1 MTESLITIS
10 IVGFLAGFVF
20 SVPVAGPISI
30 LIVSN
35 ALKGKF
41 RYSVKA
47 AAGAAFADF
56 FYVFIAMIGITRLY
70 HIYQPAIPYILLA
83 GGLFLIYVAHQ
94 VYKSK
99 LNAEEIEKGP
109 VIREKYL
116 NRGGFRT
123 GFLLNFLN
131 PTLFF
136 GWLTS
141 TFITMSLVT
150 SLGFNMGG
158 LEQSINHT
166 LKMVEQNTMRG
177 IGPATPSETL
187 SIRLPAR
194 IPSEETQNEH
204 PDSSLQ
210 TSRKYHYAISALYAF
225 WLSLGSIF
233 WFYLFAKVIVKS
245 RQKINIQV
253 INHLLKGFG
262 IILGLFSL
270 YLLGRG
276 IDLLII

>member
-10 IVGFLAGFVF
+10 LVGFIAGFVF
-20 SVPVAGPISI
+20 SIPVAGPISI

-41 RYSVKA
+41 HYSVKA
-47 AAGAAFADF
+47 AIGAAFADF

-70 HIYQPAIPYILLA
+70 HIYQPAIPYILMV
-83 GGLFLIYVAHQ
+83 GGVFLIYVAHQ

-99 LNAEEIEKGP
+99 LSKDEIEKGP
-109 VIREKYL
+109 IIREKYL

-166 LKMVEQNTMRG
+166 LKMVEENKVGGIGSTMR
-177 IGPATPSETL
+177 AETL
-187 SIRLPAR
+187 TSHLPAR
-194 IPSEETQNEH
+194 IPTTEK
-204 PDSSLQ
+204 DSPQ
-210 TSRKYHYAISALYAF
+210 PEAQKEASRKYHYAISALYAF
-225 WLSLGSIF
+225 WLSLGSIL
-233 WFYLFAKVIVKS
+233 WFYLFARVIVKS
-245 RQKINIQV
+245 RHRINVQL

-262 IILGLFSL
+262 VILALFSI

-276 IDLLII
+276 IDLLIN

>member
-10 IVGFLAGFVF
+10 VVGFLAGFIF

-70 HIYQPAIPYILLA
+70 HIYQPAIPYILMV
-83 GGLFLIYVAHQ
+83 GGLFLIYVAWQ
-94 VYKSK
+94 VFKSK
-99 LNAEEIEKGP
+99 LKADEIEKGP
-109 VIREKYL
+109 EIKEKYY

-158 LEQSINHT
+158 LEQSINNT
-166 LKMVEQNTMRG
+166 LKMVEENNGSRMSTAMK
-177 IGPATPSETL
+177 PETL
-187 SIRLPAR
+187 TSLLPAR
-194 IPSEETQNEH
+194 VPTTKEGNHQILTH
-204 PDSSLQ
+204 ARA
-210 TSRKYHYAISALYAF
+210 SRNFHYAISALYAF
-225 WLSLGSIF
+225 WLSLGSIL
-233 WFYLFAKVIVKS
+233 WFYLFARIIVKS
-245 RQKINIQV
+245 RHRINVQI

-262 IILGLFSL
+262 VILALFSF

-276 IDLLII
+276 IDLLI

>member
-10 IVGFLAGFVF
+10 IVGLLAGFIF
-20 SVPVAGPISI
+20 SMPVAGPVSF

-41 RYSVKA
+41 LYSIKA
-47 AAGAAFADF
+47 ATGAAFADF

-70 HIYQPAIPYILLA
+70 HFYSPAIPYILIV
-83 GGLFLIYVAHQ
+83 GGLFLFYVAFQ
-94 VYKSK
+94 IFKSR
-99 LNAEEIEKGP
+99 LSAEDIEKGP
-109 VIREKYL
+109 VIKEKIL

-123 GFLLNFLN
+123 GFLINMLN

-158 LEQSINHT
+158 LQNSINNT
-166 LKMVEQNTMRG
+166 LKVVEKGNIQGMRNS
-177 IGPATPSETL
+177 PETL
-187 SIRLPAR
+187 VQKVPMHIPQAMTEKDENPASVSGISKR
-194 IPSEETQNEH
+194 
-204 PDSSLQ
+204 
-210 TSRKYHYAISALYAF
+210 YHYSISALYAF
-225 WLSLGSIF
+225 WLSLGSIL
-233 WFYLFAKVIVKS
+233 WFYLLTKFIVKH
-245 RQKINIQV
+245 RHRINVHVLNHMLKIFGA
-253 INHLLKGFG
+253 LLGF
-262 IILGLFSL
+262 FSF

-276 IDLLII
+276 IDLLI